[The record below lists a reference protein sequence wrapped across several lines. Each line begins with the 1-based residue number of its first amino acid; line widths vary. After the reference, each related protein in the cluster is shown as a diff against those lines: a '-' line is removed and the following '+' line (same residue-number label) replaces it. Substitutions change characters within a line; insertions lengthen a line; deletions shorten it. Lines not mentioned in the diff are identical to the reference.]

1 MLPTQLCKST
11 KVVQAANSTVQ
22 KYKGRACCQLN
33 CAKVQRS
40 CMLPTQL
47 CKSTKV
53 VHAANSTVQKYK
65 GRACCHLNCAKV
77 QRSCMLPSQLC
88 KSTKVVHAANS
99 TVQKYK
105 GRACC
110 HLNCA
115 KVQRSC
121 MLPSQLCK
129 STKVVGYSP
138 LNQVQTRDLCRSSG
152 SKGQRSWKCKV
163 HYNYYNNIIDYN
175 AHGYYIIII
184 ITVLHF
190 PLVHSR
196 IYDPAPNSVQ
206 PDHTPYAVYIKAVS
220 RA

>member
-1 MLPTQLCKST
+1 M
-11 KVVQAANSTVQ
+11 Q

-53 VHAANSTVQKYK
+53 LHAANSTVQKYK
-65 GRACCHLNCAKV
+65 GRA
-77 QRSCMLPSQLC
+77 SCQ
-88 KSTKVVHAANS
+88 
-99 TVQKYK
+99 
-105 GRACC
+105 
-110 HLNCA
+110 LNCA

-175 AHGYYIIII
+175 AHGYYNYYNHYYS
-184 ITVLHF
+184 ITLSTSPFQDLRSSTKLSPARPH
-190 PLVHSR
+190 PLCCLYKSGKPGLNVT
-196 IYDPAPNSVQ
+196 V
-206 PDHTPYAVYIKAVS
+206 
-220 RA
+220 